1 MSEKEILYDITCV
14 WSLKVGYN
22 WAYLQNRKRLTD
34 IENELMVTKGE
45 KLPYPA
51 QLALKKMR
59 TNWKHFQRQ
68 IYITIYRPSLK
79 ELRDSLHT
87 EEIWTQNDRTEL
99 KKQLW
104 TIKSFNVLI
113 NVNEHTLSKA
123 ND

>member
-1 MSEKEILYDITCV
+1 MSEKEILYDITYM
-14 WSLKVGYN
+14 WNLKVVYN
-22 WAYLQNRKRLTD
+22 WAYLQNKKRLTD

-59 TNWKHFQRQ
+59 TNRTHFQRQ

-87 EEIWTQNDRTEL
+87 EEIWTQNDRIEL

-104 TIKSFNVLI
+104 AIKSFNVLI
-113 NVNEHTLSKA
+113 SVNEHTLPKA